1 MLWEEYPHMVSV
13 GPNYASKNRNTIRHI
28 NWSYSFSFLL
38 FFFFK
43 KKVNSLIK
51 IKKLYRCRKQPSNQL
66 RFLETVILQ
75 LCKTLLFTKTQII
88 PYFITSLLFLAP
100 CAHGLNDSVSK
111 GLVNY
116 KFVIV
121 PFEKTE
127 FTTLLLGKLVIFVVF
142 LGPYSP
148 FVLKGACTW

>member
-38 FFFFK
+38 FFFLK

>member
-1 MLWEEYPHMVSV
+1 M
-13 GPNYASKNRNTIRHI
+13 
-28 NWSYSFSFLL
+28 
-38 FFFFK
+38 
-43 KKVNSLIK
+43 IK
-51 IKKLYRCRKQPSNQL
+51 IKKLYYCRKQPSNQL

-88 PYFITSLLFLAP
+88 PYLITSLLFLAP

-127 FTTLLLGKLVIFVVF
+127 STTLLLGKLVIFVVF
-142 LGPYSP
+142 LGPFFFFFPYSP
-148 FVLKGACTW
+148 FVLKGAYT